1 MKTKTFS
8 FMRFL
13 KTGMLATVLFSFV
26 ACSNETPSGGDGG
39 DGSSNLTGKVH
50 FDIFM
55 SVGEHGGMSKGENTI
70 VKSVDS
76 LTSNQPLIDI
86 QGSGVELNPYT
97 IELISKGKYYYQVP
111 SGKTQ
116 FTKFR
121 IVNNKIEI
129 VQEQPFVKNTY
140 TERKYTHAWL
150 DDKTLLI
157 MAANGDADKI
167 IWTKLNAED
176 MTILA
181 EGTLDLPL
189 PEGAVVFTTTGIL
202 TYNDKVGKLYYF
214 YYGKDKSG
222 RKGVPTSN
230 FLTAVIN
237 PSDMKVEDNPIV
249 NSLAGEMAGSSYG
262 QLMQEC
268 VTYDEEGNLYLAA
281 FTEVDDDLEQG
292 QLLRI
297 NKGES
302 DFDASYNIINNEGKI
317 CTLQYLGNGKALI
330 YSENATLENQENPY
344 CMKYSIVD
352 LKTGKR
358 TPLTYKGEEVGY
370 NSGRFSQRSVVV
382 DGKAYIGVNTETSTC
397 IYIYD
402 IATGTTEKGADIAQ
416 GYYFDVLR
424 VVEN

>member
-1 MKTKTFS
+1 MRTKTFS
-8 FMRFL
+8 VMKFL
-13 KTGMLATVLFSFV
+13 KTGMFATALFSFV
-26 ACSNETPSGGDGG
+26 ACSNETPDGG
-39 DGSSNLTGKVH
+39 EKDPGLTGKVH

-76 LTSNQPLIDI
+76 LTANQPIIDI
-86 QGSGVELNPYT
+86 KGSGVELNPYT

-111 SGKTQ
+111 SKQTR
-116 FTKFR
+116 FTKFQ

-129 VQEQPFVKNTY
+129 VQEQPFVTNTY
-140 TERKYTHAWL
+140 TERKYAHAWL

-157 MAANGDADKI
+157 MAANGNADKI
-167 IWTKLNAED
+167 IWTKLNADD
-176 MTILA
+176 MSIIE
-181 EGTLDLPL
+181 EGTLDLSL
-189 PEGAVVFTTTGIL
+189 PKDAVVFTTSGIL
-202 TYNDKVGKLYYF
+202 TYNEKSGKLYYF
-214 YYGKDKSG
+214 YYGKDKAD

-237 PSDMKVEDNPIV
+237 PSDMKVESSKV
-249 NSLAGEMAGSSYG
+249 NTLAGEMAGSSYG

-268 VTYDEEGNLYLAA
+268 VAYDEEGNLYLAA
-281 FTEVDDDLEQG
+281 FTEDGDLDKG

-297 NKGES
+297 NKGDS
-302 DFDASYNIINNEGKI
+302 DFDASYNNIVNNEGKI
-317 CTLQYLGNGKALI
+317 CTVQYLGNGKALI
-330 YSENATLENQENPY
+330 YSENASLYSQGAAY
-344 CMKYSIVD
+344 YMKYSIVD
-352 LKTGKR
+352 LKTGES
-358 TPLTYKGEEVGY
+358 TPLTYNGKEVGY
-370 NSGRFSQRSVVV
+370 SSGRFSQRSVVV
-382 DGKAYIGVNTETSTC
+382 GGKAYIGVNTETSTC

>member
-1 MKTKTFS
+1 MCMKKMKVP
-8 FMRFL
+8 FMSFL
-13 KTGMLATVLFSFV
+13 KTSVFATALFSFV
-26 ACSNETPSGGDGG
+26 ACSNDTPNGGSGEPD
-39 DGSSNLTGKVH
+39 LTGRVH

-55 SVGEHGGMSKGENTI
+55 SVGEHGGMGGGENTI
-70 VKSVDS
+70 VKSVES
-76 LTSNQPLIDI
+76 LTADQPMIDI

-111 SGKTQ
+111 SKQTR
-116 FTKFR
+116 FTKFQ

-129 VQEQPFVKNTY
+129 VQEQPFVVNSY

-150 DDKTLLI
+150 DDKTLLV

-176 MTILA
+176 MSILS

-189 PEGAVVFTTTGIL
+189 PAGAAVFTTTGIL
-202 TYNDKVGKLYYF
+202 TYNEKVGKLFYF
-214 YYGKDKSG
+214 YYGKDKAG
-222 RKGVPTSN
+222 RKGVATSN

-237 PSDMKVEDNPIV
+237 PSDMKVESNKV
-249 NSLAGEMAGSSYG
+249 NALAAEMAGSSYG
-262 QLMQEC
+262 QLLQEC

-281 FTEVDDDLEQG
+281 FTKKGELEEG
-292 QLLRI
+292 CLLRI

-302 DFDASYNIINNEGKI
+302 DFDASYNGYPNADGKL
-317 CTLQYLGNGKALI
+317 CTVQYLGNGKALTYARNQSADAGRDT
-330 YSENATLENQENPY
+330 YSLY
-344 CMKYSIVD
+344 YSIVD

-358 TPLTYKGEEVGY
+358 SRLACDGKEVGY
-370 NSGRFSQRSVVV
+370 SSGRFSQRSVVLN
-382 DGKAYIGVNTETSTC
+382 GKAYIGVNTETSTC

-402 IATGTTEKGADIAQ
+402 VAKGVTEKGADIAQ

>member
-8 FMRFL
+8 VKKFL
-13 KTGMLATVLFSFV
+13 KIGMFATALFSFV
-26 ACSNETPSGGDGG
+26 ACSNETPNGGDGG
-39 DGSSNLTGKVH
+39 DGSSELTGKVH

-55 SVGEHGGMSKGENTI
+55 SVGEHGGMGGGDNTI

-76 LTSNQPLIDI
+76 LTANQPMIDI
-86 QGSGVELNPYT
+86 KGSGVELNPYT
-97 IELISKGKYYYQVP
+97 IELISKGKYYYQIP
-111 SGKTQ
+111 SKQTR
-116 FTKFR
+116 FTKFQ

-129 VQEQPFVKNTY
+129 VQEQPFVVNSY

-167 IWTKLNAED
+167 IWTKLNSDD

-181 EGTLDLPL
+181 EGALDLPL
-189 PEGAVVFTTTGIL
+189 PKDAAVFTTTGIL
-202 TYNDKVGKLYYF
+202 TYNEKVGKLYYF
-214 YYGKDKSG
+214 YYGKDQAG
-222 RKGVPTSN
+222 RKGKPTSN

-237 PSDMKVEDNPIV
+237 PSDMKVESNKV
-249 NSLAGEMAGSSYG
+249 NSLAAEMAGSSYG
-262 QLMQEC
+262 QLLQEC
-268 VTYDEEGNLYLAA
+268 LTYDENGNLYLAA
-281 FTEVDDDLEQG
+281 FTEVGDLQKG

-302 DFDASYNIINNEGKI
+302 DFDPSYEGYPNADGKL
-317 CTLQYLGNGKALI
+317 CTVQYLGNGKALTYARNQSADAGRDT
-330 YSENATLENQENPY
+330 YSLY
-344 CMKYSIVD
+344 YSIVD
-352 LKTGKR
+352 LKTGER
-358 TPLTYKGEEVGY
+358 TPLTYNGKEVGY
-370 NSGRFSQRSVVV
+370 SSGRFSQRSVVV

>member
-1 MKTKTFS
+1 MKLLR
-8 FMRFL
+8 M
-13 KTGMLATVLFSFV
+13 GMFATALFSFV
-26 ACSNETPSGGDGG
+26 ACSNETPNGGDGG
-39 DGSSNLTGKVH
+39 DEGTEQSGKVH

-55 SVGEHGGMSKGENTI
+55 SVGEHGGMGKGENTI

-76 LTSNQPLIDI
+76 LTANQPMIDI
-86 QGSGVELNPYT
+86 KGSGVELNPYT

-111 SGKTQ
+111 SKQTR
-116 FTKFR
+116 FTKFQ

-129 VQEQPFVKNTY
+129 VQEQPFVNNTY

-157 MAANGDADKI
+157 MAANGDANQI

-176 MTILA
+176 MTIIA
-181 EGTLDLPL
+181 EGTLELPL
-189 PEGAVVFTTTGIL
+189 PTGAAVFTTTGIL
-202 TYNDKVGKLYYF
+202 TYNEKVGKLYYF
-214 YYGKDKSG
+214 YYGKDSSG
-222 RKGVPTSN
+222 RTGTPTSN

-237 PSDMKVEDNPIV
+237 PSDMKVEGNPIV
-249 NSLAGEMAGSSYG
+249 NSLAREMAGSSYG

-268 VTYDEEGNLYLAA
+268 VAYDEEGNLYLAA
-281 FTEVDDDLEQG
+281 FTEIDDDLEQG

-302 DFDASYNIINNEGKI
+302 DFDASYNILNNEGKI
-317 CTLQYLGNGKALI
+317 CTLQYLGNSKALI
-330 YSENATLENQENPY
+330 YSENASLENQKNPY

-352 LKTGKR
+352 LKTGER
-358 TPLTYKGEEVGY
+358 TPLTYNGEEVGY
-370 NSGRFSQRSVVV
+370 SSGRFSQRSVVV
-382 DGKAYIGVNTETSTC
+382 GGKAYIGVNTETSTC

>member
-1 MKTKTFS
+1 MRTKTFS
-8 FMRFL
+8 VMKFL
-13 KTGMLATVLFSFV
+13 KTGMFATALFSFV
-26 ACSNETPSGGDGG
+26 ACSNETPDGG
-39 DGSSNLTGKVH
+39 EKDPGLTGKIH

-55 SVGEHGGMSKGENTI
+55 SVGEHGGMGGGENTI
-70 VKSVDS
+70 VKSVES
-76 LTSNQPLIDI
+76 LTSDQPMIDI
-86 QGSGVELNPYT
+86 KGSGVELNPYT

-111 SGKTQ
+111 SKQTR
-116 FTKFR
+116 FTKFQ

-129 VQEQPFVKNTY
+129 VQEQPFVVNSY

-150 DDKTLLI
+150 DDKTLLV

-167 IWTKLNAED
+167 IWTKLNADD

-189 PEGAVVFTTTGIL
+189 PAGAAVFTTTGIL
-202 TYNDKVGKLYYF
+202 TYNEKVGKLYYF
-214 YYGKDKSG
+214 YYGKDKAG

-237 PSDMKVEDNPIV
+237 PSDMKVESNKV
-249 NSLAGEMAGSSYG
+249 NTLAAEMAGSSYG
-262 QLMQEC
+262 QLLQEC
-268 VTYDEEGNLYLAA
+268 VTYDENGNLYLAA
-281 FTEVDDDLEQG
+281 FTKNEESGLEKG

-302 DFDASYNIINNEGKI
+302 DFDPSYEGYPNADGKL
-317 CTLQYLGNGKALI
+317 CTVQYLGNGKALTYARNQSADVGRDT
-330 YSENATLENQENPY
+330 YSLY
-344 CMKYSIVD
+344 YSIVD
-352 LKTGKR
+352 LKTGER
-358 TPLTYKGEEVGY
+358 TPLTCDGKEVGY
-370 NSGRFSQRSVVV
+370 SSGRFSQRSVVV
-382 DGKAYIGVNTETSTC
+382 GGKAYIGVNTETSTC

>member
-1 MKTKTFS
+1 
-8 FMRFL
+8 MRFL
-13 KTGMLATVLFSFV
+13 KIGMFATALFSFA
-26 ACSNETPSGGDGG
+26 ACSNDTPNGDDGGDGG
-39 DGSSNLTGKVH
+39 SGLTGKVH

-55 SVGEHGGMSKGENTI
+55 SVGEHGGMGRSENTI

-76 LTSNQPLIDI
+76 LTANQPMIDI
-86 QGSGVELNPYT
+86 KGSGVELNPYT

-111 SGKTQ
+111 SKQTR
-116 FTKFR
+116 FTKFQ

-129 VQEQPFVKNTY
+129 VQEQPFVNNTY
-140 TERKYTHAWL
+140 TERKYAHAWL

-176 MTILA
+176 MSIIE
-181 EGTLDLPL
+181 EGTLDLSL
-189 PEGAVVFTTTGIL
+189 PKDAVVFTTSGIL
-202 TYNDKVGKLYYF
+202 TYNEKSEKLYYF
-214 YYGKDKSG
+214 YYGKDKAD

-237 PSDMKVEDNPIV
+237 PSDMKVEGTPVV

-268 VTYDEEGNLYLAA
+268 VAYDEEGNLYLAA
-281 FTEVDDDLEQG
+281 FTEEGDLDKG

-302 DFDASYNIINNEGKI
+302 DFDASYNNVINNEGKI
-317 CTLQYLGNGKALI
+317 CTVQYLGNGKALI
-330 YSENATLENQENPY
+330 YSENASLYSQGAAY
-344 CMKYSIVD
+344 YMKYSIID
-352 LKTGKR
+352 LKTGER
-358 TPLTYKGEEVGY
+358 TPLTYNGKEVGY
-370 NSGRFSQRSVVV
+370 SSGRFSQRSVVV
-382 DGKAYIGVNTETSTC
+382 GGKAYIGVNTETSTC